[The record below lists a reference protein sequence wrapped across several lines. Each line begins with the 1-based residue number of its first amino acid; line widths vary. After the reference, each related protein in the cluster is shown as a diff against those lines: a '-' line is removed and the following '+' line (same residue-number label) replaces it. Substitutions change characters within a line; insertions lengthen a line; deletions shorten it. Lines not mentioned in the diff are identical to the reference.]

1 MADLQDFHYMSVL
14 RQLELEAGKLADP
27 FPQSTDR
34 KLVGRLMDVFA
45 QAKQK
50 LKLAGVTDGAKISLN
65 LKFSRDKQLATE
77 KAIAENLRKLTEG
90 RRPADETQ
98 AIGGEWPPMIPA
110 HRMVERFTALT
121 IGLHAENPRL
131 SFGEHA
137 RDAFRCAVIPALA
150 WGLMA
155 KLYEL
160 PPETRALAQAK
171 LADRLA
177 DAGKPANIE
186 VGLGGDAYRRIDFK
200 VLRLIEAWYQVF
212 EAKSPC
218 QLPVGFIQG
227 FREDLAARF
236 RKPLGDLDTQLW
248 QELGELYVQCPAGSE
263 RARAVALASGNA
275 AFLRSRLILFRAA
288 TGDGMQDFRL
298 RTEQRLDEAVKQ
310 TFACEK
316 DDPAD
321 PQAAGIEACG
331 AAFWLARA
339 CFAKHGPMHENK
351 ASARALML
359 LLRAGV
365 LLRHEPDWVTT
376 CVRYAAGF
384 ATNPRYAR
392 SGLVMDFQRRLVL
405 LYAQRPNARR
415 ALLEQFKGRLAW
427 QQWQAG
433 DKSAE
438 RRALAHYMKALEL
451 HDQENEGLDSEGPVH
466 FFPELIVLLGQT
478 ADGRRAEA
486 DLRTVDYITQRNYGI
501 YFDIEKETSAIEG
514 GLEGHADYE
523 KTMKKERAK
532 LSHPHRAEADAA
544 EAAELAALESG
555 RELAQGDGG
564 SNRADQLLSADHKL
578 CAKLIAELRRA

>member
-14 RQLELEAGKLADP
+14 RQLELEAGKLAGP
-27 FPQSTDR
+27 SPQSTDR

-50 LKLAGVTDGAKISLN
+50 LKLAGVADGAKISLN

-90 RRPADETQ
+90 RAPTDETQ
-98 AIGGEWPPMIPA
+98 AIGGEWPPVIPA
-110 HRMVERFTALT
+110 HRMVERFTALA
-121 IGLHAENPRL
+121 IGLHAENPRR

-137 RDAFRCAVIPALA
+137 QDAFRSAVIPALA

-155 KLYEL
+155 KLYQL
-160 PPETRALAQAK
+160 PPETRALAQTK

-177 DAGKPANIE
+177 EAGKPTNTE
-186 VGLGGDAYRRIDFK
+186 VGLGGDAYRRIDFR

-218 QLPVGFIQG
+218 HLSPESIQG

-275 AFLRSRLILFRAA
+275 AFLRSRLVLFRAA

-316 DDPAD
+316 AD
-321 PQAAGIEACG
+321 PSDREAAGLEACG

-339 CFAKHGPMHENK
+339 SFAKHGPQHED
-351 ASARALML
+351 AAAARALIL

-365 LLRHEPDWVTT
+365 MLRHQPDWVTT

-392 SGLVMDFQRRLVL
+392 SRLVMDFQRKLVL
-405 LYAQRPNARR
+405 LYAQRPNVRH

-451 HDQENEGLDSEGPVH
+451 HDQGSDGLDSEGPVH

-514 GLEGHADYE
+514 GLEGYADYV
-523 KTMKKERAK
+523 KSVMKDRGKLDQARRA
-532 LSHPHRAEADAA
+532 RAEAA

-555 RELAQGDGG
+555 REPAQVDGG
-564 SNRADQLLSADHKL
+564 SNWEDLSPSADHKL
-578 CAKLIAELRRA
+578 CAELIAELRRT